1 MAAEREGESMEQ
13 LEKSIQGLLNDTRAA
28 EKTTMA
34 TNRRDKLEIIQQL
47 QIVEAHLGTVWDQIH
62 REVTT

>member
-1 MAAEREGESMEQ
+1 MEE
-13 LEKSIQGLLNDTRAA
+13 LEKRILGLLNDTRTA
-28 EKTTMA
+28 ERTTMA